1 MAQAMGQQGSLVL
14 APGTLG
20 SPPVATWLLQ
30 FRDANDVH
38 WKAVSLL
45 FIIIYFINFFKEV
58 ILSHLNAPR
67 EVFSARSTARSQD
80 GSLYKMFIPGANVH
94 RFVLFSLLK

>member
-14 APGTLG
+14 APGTFG

-45 FIIIYFINFFKEV
+45 FIIIYFINFLKEV
-58 ILSHLNAPR
+58 ILSHLMLPVRYFLRVRQR
-67 EVFSARSTARSQD
+67 EARMVVCTKCLSPAQ
-80 GSLYKMFIPGANVH
+80 MFIDLYS
-94 RFVLFSLLK
+94 FLY